1 MDKFFAVTARGT
13 EQVLAEELHEI
24 GIVTVEA
31 LRGGVGF
38 EGNLTEAYLAC
49 LWSRVASRILL
60 PIHTF
65 EAFGASDLY
74 DGVSSIDWTLHL
86 DATQTLAVDVA
97 GKNASA
103 GPGHFI
109 TLKAK
114 DAIVDRIR
122 QHGQS
127 RPNIDSVRPDVRV
140 NLHVRGP
147 KVTVNIDLSGRGLH
161 RRGFDRVGTEAPLK
175 ENLAAAIL
183 RLAGW
188 TPKHSSCP
196 LFDPMCGSGTIL
208 MEAAWMA
215 LNVAPGINRKHRG
228 DKGWRGH
235 DLVLWERLRQ
245 QALERSKAA
254 AGETLLIAGT
264 DRSDQA
270 ISYTCENL
278 KRAGLESAVQV
289 EKRDLSQVTHPF
301 DRPGILITNPPY
313 GERLGNTRELGP
325 LYELLGDTLKRRFPG
340 WQAWILSGNQSL
352 TKRIGLRSRSKH
364 IVFNGP
370 IESKLLEI
378 PISAKRIA
386 GELRPGWRRPS
397 KESQGLL
404 TRLQKNLR
412 KLRPWATRGHLT
424 CYRLYD
430 AEVPHY
436 NVAID
441 WYDGWVRIEEYLRPS
456 KIPQRDA
463 DQHLFDTRL
472 VVEEALE
479 INSNSIVLR
488 VAETQAAS
496 PSEKDIEGPDFLT
509 IDEGGSRFKINIESH
524 WEPGLRLEE
533 RSLRARI
540 QKQSLN
546 SHFLNLFAYTCT
558 ASVAAAIG
566 GAESSVSVDSSQ
578 YHLDWGQK
586 NFLANDIALP
596 KHQFIRAEVEDW
608 LSNNQHDRYD
618 LILVSSRTSLGSQY
632 LKTEEAGLTQTR
644 LLQKT
649 CSLLSSTGE
658 LLFVT
663 AQRTFRPHLVDSAT
677 FRISDIT
684 TEITSRD
691 FKQRPLLKAW
701 SVRRSI

>member
-1 MDKFFAVTARGT
+1 MDNFFAVTARGT
-13 EQVLAEELHEI
+13 EQVLAEELQEI

-38 EGNLTEAYLAC
+38 QGNLTEAYLAC

-122 QHGQS
+122 RHGQS

-188 TPKHSSCP
+188 TPRNSSCP

-386 GELRPGWRRPS
+386 GEPRPGWRRPS

-430 AEVPHY
+430 AEVPQY

-441 WYDGWVRIEEYLRPS
+441 WYDGWVRIEEYLRPR

-479 INSNSIVLR
+479 IHSKSIVLR

-533 RSLRARI
+533 RSLRSRI
-540 QKQSLN
+540 RKQSAN

-558 ASVAAAIG
+558 SSVAAAIG

-596 KHQFIRAEVEDW
+596 KHQFIRSEVEDW

-618 LILVSSRTSLGSQY
+618 LILASPRTRLGSQY
-632 LKTEEAGLTQTR
+632 LKTEEAELTQTR

-663 AQRTFRPHLVDSAT
+663 AQRTFRPHLVDSGT
-677 FRISDIT
+677 FRIRDIT

-701 SVRRSI
+701 SVRRNI

>member
-1 MDKFFAVTARGT
+1 MDNFFAVTARGT
-13 EQVLAEELHEI
+13 EQVLAEELQEI
-24 GIVTVEA
+24 GIVTVEV

-65 EAFGASDLY
+65 EAFDASDLY
-74 DGVSSIDWTLHL
+74 EGVCSIDWTLHL
-86 DATQTLAVDVA
+86 DARQTLSVDVA
-97 GKNASA
+97 GKNAPS

-122 QHGQS
+122 QHGRS
-127 RPNIDSVRPDVRV
+127 RPNIDNVRPDVRV

-147 KVTVNIDLSGRGLH
+147 KVTVNVDLSGRGLH
-161 RRGFDRVGTEAPLK
+161 RRGFDRVVTGAPLK

-188 TPKHSSCP
+188 TPSNSSCP
-196 LFDPMCGSGTIL
+196 LFDPMCGSGTLL

-215 LNVAPGINRKHRG
+215 LDVAPGTNRENRG

-235 DLVLWERLRQ
+235 DLVLWQRLRQ
-245 QALERSKAA
+245 EAVERSRAA
-254 AGETLLIAGT
+254 AGKKPLIAGT
-264 DRSDQA
+264 DRSPQA
-270 ISYTCENL
+270 VSSTCENL
-278 KRAGLESAVQV
+278 KRAGLKSVVQV
-289 EKRDLSQVTHPF
+289 EQRDISQVAHPF

-340 WQAWILSGNQSL
+340 WQAWILTGNQSL
-352 TKRIGLRSRSKH
+352 AKRIGLRSRSRH

-378 PISAKRIA
+378 PISAKSVA
-386 GELRPGWRRPS
+386 GEPRPGWRRPS

-412 KLRPWATRGHLT
+412 KLRPWATRGNLT

-430 AEVPHY
+430 AQVPQY

-441 WYDGWVRIEEYLRPS
+441 WYDGLVRIEEYLRPR

-463 DQHLFDTRL
+463 DQHLYDTTL
-472 VVEEALE
+472 VVEEALG
-479 INSNSIVLR
+479 INSTSIVLR
-488 VAETQAAS
+488 VAETQDAS
-496 PSEKDIEGPDFLT
+496 PSEQDIEDSQFFT
-509 IDEGGSRFKINIESH
+509 IREGSSRFKINLEDH
-524 WEPGLRLEE
+524 WDPGLRLEE
-533 RSLRARI
+533 RSLRTRI
-540 QKQSLN
+540 RKQSAN
-546 SHFLNLFAYTCT
+546 SHFLNLFAHTCT
-558 ASVAAAIG
+558 ASVSAAVG

-578 YHLDWGQK
+578 YYLAWGQK
-586 NFLANDIALP
+586 NFSANDIALP
-596 KHQFIRAEVEDW
+596 NHQFVRGEVEDW

-618 LILVSSRTSLGSQY
+618 LILVSPPTTLGFQY
-632 LKTEEAGLTQTR
+632 LKNEEAGLAQTR
-644 LLQKT
+644 LLQKA
-649 CSLLSSTGE
+649 CSLLSTTGE

-663 AQRTFRPHLVDSAT
+663 TQRTFRPSLPEPAM
-677 FRISDIT
+677 FEMRDIT

-691 FKQRPLLKAW
+691 FQQRPLLKAW